1 MRFQERD
8 SDVYE
13 RLGIPVYERLGIPY
27 FLQKDEYALHI
38 VRN

>member
-8 SDVYE
+8 SD
-13 RLGIPVYERLGIPY
+13 VYERLGIPY